1 MWGASAPRLRGPFG
15 PAPTFFE
22 KKCFFEVICKTC
34 INQSGKSGF
43 WFILWYVR
51 MMYAFGMH
59 QNGWYNSESSNQVIQ
74 TLIQNEPAESHL
86 TFKQIVIFSFYLT
99 QTESFENVQM
109 GGFFCFTVSDIMPII
124 RTNLNKIQCK
134 R

>member
-1 MWGASAPRLRGPFG
+1 
-15 PAPTFFE
+15 
-22 KKCFFEVICKTC
+22 
-34 INQSGKSGF
+34 
-43 WFILWYVR
+43 
-51 MMYAFGMH
+51 MMYVFVMH

-99 QTESFENVQM
+99 QTESFEDVQM
-109 GGFFCFTVSDIMPII
+109 GGSFCFTVSDIMPII